1 MNIGDKENVALVN
14 EYGAVGSQL
23 FINTI
28 IDGEEHIKDIQEI
41 WSWDCTSNT
50 DRFDREVKSTIEL
63 SLKERRAIVDLGSL
77 TGNVNIPIV
86 LAFLLGLL
94 AAISPCPMATN
105 ITAIA
110 YVTRRVT
117 DRKYAAITG
126 ALYTLGRMFS
136 YSVLGILMVVVGLEI
151 PWVSSALQQISEP
164 VLGPVLIVV
173 GLIMLGI
180 NRISFGRGSGKL
192 ASLGGKVADWGMIG
206 GFLLGVI
213 FALAFCPYSAVLFF
227 GVLIPLA
234 LKSTGGLGLPAVY
247 AIGTGLPVLLL
258 GILLSFGVSRVS
270 SWVNTLNRMQPIIRI
285 VVSLIF
291 IGVGIYYLVL
301 WLQSIGG

>member
-1 MNIGDKENVALVN
+1 M
-14 EYGAVGSQL
+14 
-23 FINTI
+23 
-28 IDGEEHIKDIQEI
+28 
-41 WSWDCTSNT
+41 
-50 DRFDREVKSTIEL
+50 
-63 SLKERRAIVDLGSL
+63 DLGSL

-86 LAFLLGLL
+86 SAFLLGLL
-94 AAISPCPMATN
+94 TAISPCPMATN

-117 DRKYAAITG
+117 DRKYAVITA

-136 YSVLGILMVVVGLEI
+136 YSVLGVLIVVAGLEI
-151 PWVSSALQQISEP
+151 PWVSLALQQISEP
-164 VLGPVLIVV
+164 VLGPLLILV
-173 GLIMLGI
+173 GMIMLGI
-180 NRISFGRGSGKL
+180 NKISLGRGSGKL
-192 ASLGGKVADWGMIG
+192 ASVGVKVADWGMIG

-213 FALAFCPYSAVLFF
+213 LALAFCPYSAVLFF

-270 SWVNTLNRMQPIIRI
+270 SWINTLNRVQPIIRI
-285 VVSLIF
+285 VVSLVF
-291 IGVGIYYLVL
+291 IGVGIYYSVL
-301 WLQSIGG
+301 WLQSL